1 LAKVI
6 LDPLIKGIRGKLGGL
21 VYRLSPNGETIVSK
35 SPDMSKVEWSL
46 AQVEHRHRFKQANAY
61 AKAAMADPV
70 ARTIYEK
77 QAAEQGRKPYRMAV
91 SDYFKGIDL
100 LSGK

>member
-1 LAKVI
+1 MAF
-6 LDPLIKGIRGKLGGL
+6 RTS
-21 VYRLSPNGETIVSK
+21 RSGEIIVSK
-35 SPDMSKVEWSL
+35 SPGMFAVVWSP
-46 AQVEHRHRFKQANAY
+46 AQQEQRQSFKAAIAY
-61 AKAAMADPV
+61 AKAAMANPV